1 MNRFR
6 GLGLVNRIPEEL
18 QPEVC
23 NIVQEAVTKTVP
35 KKKKYKN
42 AKWLLKEALQITKE
56 RRFSLVA
63 QWVKSLPE
71 RQETWV

>member
-6 GLGLVNRIPEEL
+6 GLGLVNRIPKEL
-18 QPEVC
+18 RPEVS

-63 QWVKSLPE
+63 
-71 RQETWV
+71 

>member
-1 MNRFR
+1 M
-6 GLGLVNRIPEEL
+6 LEEL
-18 QPEVC
+18 WTEVC

>member
-63 QWVKSLPE
+63 
-71 RQETWV
+71 